1 MVAGGASFF
10 GGGNG
15 VRHYHDGGSHAFY
28 PAALGAG
35 AAGGTTDSTLPVRG
49 GYGQYVGMGG
59 MVIVYAYQ

>member
-1 MVAGGASFF
+1 M
-10 GGGNG
+10 
-15 VRHYHDGGSHAFY
+15 RHYHDGGSHAFY